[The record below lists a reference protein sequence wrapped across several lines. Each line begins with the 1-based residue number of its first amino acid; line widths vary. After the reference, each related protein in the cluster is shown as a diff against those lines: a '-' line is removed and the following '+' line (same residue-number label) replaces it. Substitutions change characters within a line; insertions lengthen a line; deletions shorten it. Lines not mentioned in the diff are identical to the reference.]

1 MGFSCN
7 RAWIYIVFFN
17 PRLLASSLPEGIPL
31 SAPSLVSI
39 LCLAVT
45 LIICAFSYNGT
56 ISFLNRRSSFIIA
69 SIAMT
74 AGAVLWIVTAYFA
87 IDNLFC
93 MILCGI
99 LTGTGSALM
108 LMQWGRVF
116 GSIPATVSSIESSLG
131 YFIAAAVYL
140 VLGFLPLL
148 TIAAVAALLPFG
160 SSYALTKQQMG
171 ADRSE
176 AAYPGLSIVRH
187 DPFLPKLLVGTL
199 FIGCIA
205 GITGEIHTINEPL
218 ASSGS
223 LVLQFFF
230 AAAFAPLLMLI
241 IDFFSKRHDFGFS
254 YRPTLVLMVFGI
266 VMIPFSVQNAQMAGW
281 LVLIGYHCFDLL
293 IWTLLADLSYRFH
306 IPSILTF
313 GLGRGVLYL
322 ANGLGTSLGI
332 LLRLRIGA
340 EFDFI
345 TLSKVSIVI
354 TLLLV
359 VTYSFILT
367 EKDLL
372 SYKGVEKDG
381 KPGVIMQSCSAI
393 AASYSLSPREE
404 DVMRLMVKGRS
415 IARIQDELYMSK
427 GTVNTHLHHIYQ
439 KLNIHTRQELLDL
452 VEKNIRPLHNP
463 ANDKQA
469 SDQHDEKA

>member
-1 MGFSCN
+1 M
-7 RAWIYIVFFN
+7 A
-17 PRLLASSLPEGIPL
+17 
-31 SAPSLVSI
+31 
-39 LCLAVT
+39 
-45 LIICAFSYNGT
+45 
-56 ISFLNRRSSFIIA
+56 
-69 SIAMT
+69 
-74 AGAVLWIVTAYFA
+74 AGAVLWIATAHFA
-87 IDNLFC
+87 INNLFC
-93 MILCGI
+93 MVLCGV

-116 GSIPATVSSIESSLG
+116 GSIPATVSSLESALG
-131 YFIAAAVYL
+131 YLVAAVAYL
-140 VLGFLPLL
+140 VMGLLPFL
-148 TIAAVAALLPFG
+148 TVAVVAALLPFC
-160 SSYALTKQQMG
+160 SSYALTKQRVIT
-171 ADRSE
+171 DRDE
-176 AAYPGLSIVRH
+176 AVYPGLSLVRH

-205 GITGEIHTINEPL
+205 GVTGEIHTISEPM
-218 ASSGS
+218 ASSGG

-230 AAAFAPLLMLI
+230 AAAFAPLLMLV

-254 YRPTLVLMVFGI
+254 YRPTLVLMVFGVI
-266 VMIPFSVQNAQMAGW
+266 MIPFSVQNAQMAGW

-306 IPSILTF
+306 VSSVLTF

-322 ANGLGTSLGI
+322 ANGLGTSLGTF
-332 LLRLRIGA
+332 LRLRIGA

-354 TLLLV
+354 TLLLII
-359 VTYSFILT
+359 TYSFILT

-381 KPGVIMQSCSAI
+381 KPGAIMQSCNII

-415 IARIQDELYMSK
+415 ITRIQDELYMSK

-439 KLNIHTRQELLDL
+439 KLDIHTKQELLDL
-452 VEKNIRPLHNP
+452 VEKNVRTPSP
-463 ANDKQA
+463 R
-469 SDQHDEKA
+469 E